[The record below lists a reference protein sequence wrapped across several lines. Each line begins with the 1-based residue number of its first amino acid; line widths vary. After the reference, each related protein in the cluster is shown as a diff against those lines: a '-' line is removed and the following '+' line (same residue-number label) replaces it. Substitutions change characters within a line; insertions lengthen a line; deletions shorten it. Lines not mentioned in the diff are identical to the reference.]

1 MIPAPTTIR
10 FSTFRLQW
18 SDLVLPAIAAVP
30 VAAVIVF
37 LDPSRSLPIILGT
50 LALIG
55 AFMSPLIGIYILVFS
70 MLLGPELIV
79 GGLGRGTTLGRG
91 ITLRFDD
98 FLLVLVG
105 FGWLSR
111 LALSRGFGTLAKTP
125 LNRPILYYTA
135 ACAFATFVGML
146 AGRVS
151 PFGGFFFLLKYYEY
165 FFIYFMTINIVSER
179 KQLRHLVQAS
189 IITFLL
195 VGLYALYQIP
205 SGARVSAPFEGP
217 QGEPNTLGGYLVF
230 LMSVMVGLLL
240 TSGAVTRRLPYI
252 GLMGIGAIALQA
264 TLSRASFLAGGVV
277 LAGVMEMV
285 RRKSPVLLAVFLMGL
300 LAAPFVMPES
310 VINRVLYTFTQEEE
324 EGQIKV
330 GALRVD
336 TSTSER
342 LRSYEQAF
350 DYFKKSPLWGVGV
363 TGGPFMD
370 AMYPRVLMET
380 GVIGLGAFA
389 YLIYALFRLGLHAYR
404 SLTDPYYRGIALGFL
419 MGLVGLLIHAVGAN
433 TFIIVRIME
442 PFWLY
447 AAVVAKSVT
456 MTEPVAAGET
466 GAEAM
471 AVQPKGPPGPRG
483 GLEDARPGAMG
494 VHPL

>member
-1 MIPAPTTIR
+1 MMPVPTTLR
-10 FSTFRLQW
+10 FSAFRVQW
-18 SDLVLPAIAAVP
+18 ADLVLPTLAAIPIAS
-30 VAAVIVF
+30 VIAF
-37 LDPSRSLPIILGT
+37 IDPSRGLPIILGT
-50 LALIG
+50 LALIA
-55 AFMSPLIGIYILVFS
+55 AFMSPLVGIYILVFS

-79 GGLGRGTTLGRG
+79 GGLGGGTTLGRG

-111 LALSRGFGTLAKTP
+111 LALSRGFGTLARTP

-135 ACAFATFVGML
+135 ACALATFVGML

-165 FFIYFMTINIVSER
+165 FFLYFMTVNIVSER
-179 KQLRHLVQAS
+179 KQLRHLVRAS
-189 IITFLL
+189 MITFLL
-195 VGLYALYQIP
+195 VGLYALSQIP
-205 SGARVSAPFEGP
+205 SGVRVSAPFEGP
-217 QGEPNTLGGYLVF
+217 EGEPNTLGGYLVF
-230 LMSVMVGLLL
+230 LMSIMVGLLL
-240 TSGAVTRRLPYI
+240 TSGAVPRRLPYM

-277 LAGVMEMV
+277 FAGVIEMV
-285 RRKSPVLLAVFLMGL
+285 RRRSPALLAVLLMGL

-310 VINRVLYTFTQEEE
+310 VVNRMLYTFTQEEE
-324 EGQIKV
+324 EGQIKF
-330 GALRVD
+330 GTLRVD

-342 LRSYEQAF
+342 LRSYEQAMTF
-350 DYFKKSPLWGVGV
+350 FRTSPVWGVGV

-389 YLIYALFRLGLHAYR
+389 YLIYSLFRLGLNAYW
-404 SLTDPYYRGIALGFL
+404 SLHDPYYRGIALGFL
-419 MGLVGLLIHAVGAN
+419 MGLVGLLIHALGAN

-447 AAVVAKSVT
+447 AAVVAKSV
-456 MTEPVAAGET
+456 MMIEPAAAGT
-466 GAEAM
+466 GEEAT
-471 AVQPKGPPGPRG
+471 AVRPTRAPRAGG
-483 GLEDARPGAMG
+483 GLMGTRPGG
-494 VHPL
+494 VGSRPL